1 MNWANRI
8 TMIRI
13 CLIPIIITLMLLTSF
28 ENTTPFYNVFSNYIQ
43 LGNYKLPYAYLIA
56 GVLFIIA
63 SLTDALDGYIARKYK
78 QVTNFGKFFDTIA
91 DKLLTNSVLIVFAC
105 ASILP
110 IWMVIILIA
119 RDFIIDVVR
128 QILASSNYV
137 MAANKLGKYKAAVE
151 MISLSSLFFV
161 GYKMFDGVRMGTGK
175 FDEFGWINQLLMIP
189 MYIATI
195 LSIVS
200 AINYIY
206 LNRKTLFDRTGKDN
220 AEK

>member
-1 MNWANRI
+1 
-8 TMIRI
+8 MIRI

-43 LGNYKLPYAYLIA
+43 LGNYKLPYTYLIA

-110 IWMVIILIA
+110 I
-119 RDFIIDVVR
+119 
-128 QILASSNYV
+128 
-137 MAANKLGKYKAAVE
+137 
-151 MISLSSLFFV
+151 
-161 GYKMFDGVRMGTGK
+161 
-175 FDEFGWINQLLMIP
+175 
-189 MYIATI
+189 
-195 LSIVS
+195 
-200 AINYIY
+200 
-206 LNRKTLFDRTGKDN
+206 
-220 AEK
+220 